1 MAITPEQIQDIADP
15 IEEVYRRIVDEL
27 LINIG
32 KHVTSPT
39 WTHTANWEVAKLSEL
54 GQLTQ
59 ESAAIINKWIKAMPE
74 EIRATMEDT
83 RAAALNKLEKQMEE
97 AVKKGYVSPPISN
110 STVKVLQDYADQMR
124 MRLNLVNTNMLN
136 STREEFVRC
145 LELTAERERQLA
157 AAQDVLND
165 AAGSVATGVETR
177 RVAMRRA
184 IGQIADEG
192 LTGFYDRAR
201 HSWTPEAYVNMV
213 VRTTVHNVAIQSTKA
228 FMQDYNTQ
236 VFQVSSHAAARPLC
250 YDYQGKFYSWDNSSG
265 EIELGNGKKVQYE
278 PLSNT
283 TYGQAAG
290 LFGINCGHYPIPI
303 IPGMTIPH
311 GADNIQDKEANDKA
325 YAESQEQRALERKI
339 REAKRVLEMAGN
351 TATKKDKERVK
362 KYQQEMREFIDRTG
376 RTRRYDREQI
386 GGVPPAKK
394 SGGTTLDWNNN
405 PQTTPPRDF
414 GSNGAD
420 ANAYFGERPNR
431 ALRRENR
438 EEYDAQMQ
446 KYNDSMYGSWYGQLS
461 PDQTVSIANYTGDA
475 YSGIN
480 GLLRKQMTEK
490 MVESW
495 NKTERISIQD
505 MIKNIDQALAS
516 FELKDPLNVYRT
528 CDDNMG
534 KILSASVGKT
544 FKDNGYV
551 STSVISKKVASGNII
566 MQIVVPP
573 GKNHGAWINPLS
585 GAEDEE
591 YEYLLPRGS
600 VFRVTQSYQRGND
613 TVYVMDFIGSDPGKI
628 EYATKDEVIKQWKD
642 QGIYD
647 EENAKKI

>member
-97 AVKKGYVSPPISN
+97 AAKKGYVSPPISN

-136 STREEFVRC
+136 STREEYIRC

-303 IPGMTIPH
+303 IPGLTIPH

-351 TATKKDKERVK
+351 TATEKDKKRVK
-362 KYQQEMREFIDRTG
+362 MYQQEMREFIDRTG

-386 GGVPPAKK
+386 GGTPRP
-394 SGGTTLDWNNN
+394 
-405 PQTTPPRDF
+405 TTPPDDRLRWNKPQQ
-414 GSNGAD
+414 GPTPPPNGFTA
-420 ANAYFGERPNR
+420 AKNITEA
-431 ALRRENR
+431 
-438 EEYDAQMQ
+438 EEYAMRYTDMTRFGAV
-446 KYNDSMYGSWYGQLS
+446 G
-461 PDQTVSIANYTGDA
+461 VSYDGIDVAVANRVNKTIGEFYDEYAVDKFGGILAPKGNSKLGKLINNATAA
-475 YSGIN
+475 YMPIRHSF
-480 GLLRKQMTEK
+480 LLNRKTMKTEK
-490 MVESW
+490 TASEQL
-495 NKTERISIQD
+495 KIEREAVQSFLKNPDRYDLSKMRSITR
-505 MIKNIDQALAS
+505 KVLLAS
-516 FELKDPLNVYRT
+516 KESGRGTVPETIEEVLYHELGHSLERYLKNHESINQIKE
-528 CDDNMG
+528 NMLAYAE
-534 KILSASVGKT
+534 KISGYATADISEYIAESFAS
-544 FKDNGYV
+544 Y
-551 STSVISKKVASGNII
+551 KKGENII
-566 MQIVVPP
+566 
-573 GKNHGAWINPLS
+573 
-585 GAEDEE
+585 
-591 YEYLLPRGS
+591 
-600 VFRVTQSYQRGND
+600 
-613 TVYVMDFIGSDPGKI
+613 DPILRAAFESLKR
-628 EYATKDEVIKQWKD
+628 
-642 QGIYD
+642 
-647 EENAKKI
+647 